1 VTEVAIEARGSKFV
15 IVHRMSQPCK
25 SWSTG
30 DRATPV
36 PVLEGW
42 QCAGCRWLP
51 RADVL
56 RFAQITTD
64 PQLMRELTEL
74 AGVVECW
81 CERCDKEQAS
91 PNEISLFLRFR
102 MNLCP
107 ICGYKRCPRA
117 TDHRNECTGSNE
129 PGQPG
134 SSYPELTELAG

>member
-1 VTEVAIEARGSKFV
+1 MTPRCHNRQPYSGQWVRAGYKRGK
-15 IVHRMSQPCK
+15 ILLRWIPHRMSQPCK

-81 CERCDKEQAS
+81 CERCDKEKAGTS
-91 PNEISLFLRFR
+91 GVGLFLRFR

-107 ICGYKRCPRA
+107 ICGDKRCPRA
-117 TDHRNECTGSNE
+117 ADHRNECA
-129 PGQPG
+129 
-134 SSYPELTELAG
+134 TELAA